1 MSSGID
7 EQTPTPLLGDDDDS
21 TAPSPSRLPI
31 IAAIIVALLIASAA
45 LGGLAYLTGQLIDR
59 PAEDPPTMQFGSA
72 LPPPELPAAA
82 DSAPNADP
90 TPSQA
95 GKNDAAVSV
104 EELEALR
111 EQVRALSDRVSDLG
125 TRFQE
130 QADMEQRI
138 GSLEQLLEKIK
149 QDQEILA
156 QRVENHGKR
165 LDAIVV
171 PPRPARS
178 PGPTGSSGKPAAA
191 SLAASTARPPFTVM
205 GVDFWGGV
213 AQVSISRAAG
223 TTWLSAGE
231 SLDGWEVI
239 AIQGR
244 EVVWRTPAGQTA
256 TQQVG
261 GP

>member
-45 LGGLAYLTGQLIDR
+45 LGGLAYLTGRLIDR

-72 LPPPELPAAA
+72 LPPPELLVA
-82 DSAPNADP
+82 DSTPNADP
-90 TPSQA
+90 APSQA
-95 GKNDAAVSV
+95 GKNNAAVSV

-156 QRVENHGKR
+156 QRVESHGKR

-178 PGPTGSSGKPAAA
+178 PGPTGSSGKPAA
-191 SLAASTARPPFTVM
+191 SPAASTARPPFTVM

>member
-1 MSSGID
+1 
-7 EQTPTPLLGDDDDS
+7 
-21 TAPSPSRLPI
+21 
-31 IAAIIVALLIASAA
+31 
-45 LGGLAYLTGQLIDR
+45 
-59 PAEDPPTMQFGSA
+59 MQFGSA
-72 LPPPELPAAA
+72 LPPPELALPPPELLVA
-82 DSAPNADP
+82 DSTPNADP
-90 TPSQA
+90 APSQT
-95 GKNDAAVSV
+95 GKNDAAVSA
-104 EELEALR
+104 EELEVLR
-111 EQVRALSDRVSDLG
+111 EQVRALSERVSDLG

-149 QDQEILA
+149 QDQEMLA
-156 QRVENHGKR
+156 QRVESHGKR

-178 PGPTGSSGKPAAA
+178 PGPTGSSGKPAA
-191 SLAASTARPPFTVM
+191 SPAASTARPPFTVM

-256 TQQVG
+256 TQQIG